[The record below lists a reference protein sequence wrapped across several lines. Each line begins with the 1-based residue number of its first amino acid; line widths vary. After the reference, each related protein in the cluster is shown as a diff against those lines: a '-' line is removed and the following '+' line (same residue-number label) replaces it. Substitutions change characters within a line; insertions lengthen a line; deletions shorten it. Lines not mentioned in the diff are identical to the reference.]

1 MIVYDS
7 QKWSW
12 FFLTLIRSFQH
23 SYNLKFLFRFIFYSV
38 VYTSVTTVILIHYLN
53 ASYHVDTVFFSLIG
67 VILSLFL
74 VFRMN
79 TSYDRWWEGRKAW
92 GKLINDTRTFGLMLN
107 TLVPKED
114 LFRRRFFTKHTYNF
128 CLSLSWHLRDMMDR
142 PEYVGTKEEVAMI
155 REAKHHPNRV
165 ASFIFGEVEKM
176 YGEKAITDFDKN
188 QLRLLMQGFIDVLGM
203 CERIKKSPIPF
214 SHTTFIKL
222 FILIYLGILPFG
234 LVSEFHYLT
243 IPASMVMS
251 FAMFGIEVVSEEVEN
266 PFGLDAN
273 DLPTGT
279 LSETIRENLNEI
291 LDTHIRMEGD
301 APVHKE
307 ADILH

>member
-7 QKWSW
+7 QNWSW
-12 FFLTLIRSFQH
+12 FFKTLIKSFKH
-23 SYNLKFLFRFIFYSV
+23 SYNLKYLFRFLIYSA
-38 VYTSVTTVILIHYLN
+38 VYTSIVTYILINYL
-53 ASYHVDTVFFSLIG
+53 SEYFHVDTVFFSLIG
-67 VILSLFL
+67 VILSLFV

-79 TSYDRWWEGRKAW
+79 TSYDRWWEGRRAW
-92 GKLINDTRTFGLMLN
+92 GSLINDSRNFGLQIN
-107 TLVPKED
+107 TIVPASNPG
-114 LFRRRFFTKHTYNF
+114 RRRYFTKHIYNF
-128 CLSLSWHLRDMMDR
+128 CLALTWHLRDMNER
-142 PEYVGTKEEVAMI
+142 AEYVGTKNEVKTI
-155 REAKHHPNRV
+155 RDSKHHPDT
-165 ASFIFGEVEKM
+165 AAKFLYGEVENMHK
-176 YGEKAITDFDKN
+176 EKAITDFDKM
-188 QLRLLMQGFIDVLGM
+188 QLKELLQDFINVLGI

-222 FILIYLGILPFG
+222 FILLYLGILPFG

-243 IPASMVMS
+243 IPAAMVMS

-291 LDTHIRMEGD
+291 LGTHIRMEGD
-301 APVHKE
+301 SPIFKE
-307 ADILH
+307 ADIML

>member
-1 MIVYDS
+1 MIYS
-7 QKWSW
+7 
-12 FFLTLIRSFQH
+12 LI
-23 SYNLKFLFRFIFYSV
+23 Y
-38 VYTSVTTVILIHYLN
+38 TTVVTLILIHYLD
-53 ASYHVDTVFFSLIG
+53 ATFHIDTVFFSLIG
-67 VILSLFL
+67 VILSLFV

-79 TSYDRWWEGRKAW
+79 TSYDRWWEGRRAW
-92 GKLINDTRTFGLMLN
+92 GTLINVSRSFALQLN
-107 TLVPKED
+107 SLIPRKD
-114 LFRRRFFTKHTYNF
+114 LIRRRYFTKHIYNF
-128 CLSLSWHLRDMMDR
+128 CLSLTWHLRDMYEGA
-142 PEYVGTKEEVAMI
+142 EYVGTKEEIQKI
-155 REAKHHPNRV
+155 RSRKHHPNIC
-165 ASFIFGEVEKM
+165 ASFLFDEIERMHQEKSLS
-176 YGEKAITDFDKN
+176 DFDKM
-188 QLRLLMQGFIDVLGM
+188 QLKELLESFIDVLGI

-243 IPASMVMS
+243 IPAAMVMS

-279 LSETIRENLNEI
+279 LSETIRENANEI
-291 LDTHIRMEGD
+291 LGTHIRMEGD

-307 ADILH
+307 ADIIL

>member
-12 FFLTLIRSFQH
+12 FFLTLIKSFKH
-23 SYNLKFLFRFIFYSV
+23 SYNLKYLLKFLIYSV
-38 VYTSVTTVILIHYLN
+38 AYTSVVTYVLINYL
-53 ASYHVDTVFFSLIG
+53 SEYFHVDTVFFSLIG
-67 VILSLFL
+67 VILSLFV

-79 TSYDRWWEGRKAW
+79 TSYDRWWEGRRAW
-92 GKLINDTRTFGLMLN
+92 GSLINNSRNFSLQLN
-107 TLVPKED
+107 ALIPKSD
-114 LFRRRFFTKHTYNF
+114 LTRRRYFTKHVYNF
-128 CLSLSWHLRDMMDR
+128 CLSLTWHLRDMNEKA
-142 PEYVGTKEEVAMI
+142 EYVGTKEEI
-155 REAKHHPNRV
+155 KKLRGAKHHPDI
-165 ASFIFGEVEKM
+165 AMTFLIGEVEKM
-176 YGEKAITDFDKN
+176 YQEKLINEFDKK
-188 QLRLLMQGFIDVLGM
+188 QLKELLEGFVDVLGI

-222 FILIYLGILPFG
+222 FILLYLAILPFG

-243 IPASMVMS
+243 IPAAMVMS

-291 LDTHIRMEGD
+291 LNTHIRMEGD
-301 APVHKE
+301 SPIFKE
-307 ADILH
+307 ADIML